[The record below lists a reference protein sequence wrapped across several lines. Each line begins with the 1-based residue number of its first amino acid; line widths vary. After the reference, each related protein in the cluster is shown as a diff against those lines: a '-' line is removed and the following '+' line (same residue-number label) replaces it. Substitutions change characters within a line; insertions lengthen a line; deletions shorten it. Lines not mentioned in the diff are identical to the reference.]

1 MPAKKHSKRSRVNAL
16 GLLCLL
22 CYFSSMAF
30 SATVIAA
37 EVVRQ
42 RLGFSPGLRE
52 YEIELIR
59 LALESVAGPQD
70 DYRLTSI
77 YHESS
82 MDRILTEVNS
92 GEAIHVTINT
102 FAADKK
108 RYPNVASF
116 ELPDARNLLG
126 FRQFIVRK
134 DDRALFESIKTREEF
149 FKLKPG
155 QVTEW
160 SDAEIYRQAGFQ
172 LILSMNYGQLY
183 PMLTRKRFDYL
194 PLGLLEMEQAFS
206 FEKDRYPTLTTVDG
220 IYIFYPLKIYVHYH
234 EGANSRTRDLGKGLQ
249 TIFSNGVEETLFGD
263 QFGDKFKTVDR
274 ERAHIFI
281 LDNPAYSKQ
290 ENRRI
295 TERFVNHHHFQK
307 NAVWLDV
314 DN

>member
-1 MPAKKHSKRSRVNAL
+1 MPAQQRFRFLLVNTFGLWFLLVFLASTMSASTAL
-16 GLLCLL
+16 
-22 CYFSSMAF
+22 
-30 SATVIAA
+30 AA

-59 LALESVAGPQD
+59 LALDTVSPEED
-70 DYRLTSI
+70 EYRLTSI

-108 RYPNVASF
+108 RYPNVGSF

-134 DDRALFESIKTREEF
+134 EDRGLFEATKTREDF

-155 QVTEW
+155 QVAEW
-160 SDAEIYRQAGFQ
+160 SDVEIYRQAGFQ

-194 PLGLLEMEQAFS
+194 PLGLLEMEQAFN
-206 FEKDRYPTLTTVDG
+206 FEKDRYPDLGTVDG
-220 IYIFYPLKIYVHYH
+220 IYIFYPLKIFVHYH
-234 EGANSRTRDLGKGLQ
+234 EGANSRSRNIGKGLE
-249 TIFSNGVEETLFGD
+249 TIFSNGVEQQLFSE

-274 ERAHIFI
+274 ESARIFI
-281 LDNPAYSKQ
+281 LNNPAYSKQ

-295 TERFVNHHHFQK
+295 TERFIKHHNFQK
-307 NAVWLDV
+307 NAIWEAEEE
-314 DN
+314 